1 MYVQAITLPLYTYR
15 VGDRVPKAR
24 EYQKFLTTYSLLWRP
39 IGENLGLKSA
49 VLSLIEA
56 ENPMKPRECLRVT
69 LDRWL
74 QLDVNATWSTLE
86 LAITNAKRA
95 ENDLDPLDASKD
107 NYTNNNMI
115 TCFSLYQLLWMYH
128 NAYVVI
134 MYRIRQNFRGG
145 KLSRLE

>member
-1 MYVQAITLPLYTYR
+1 MYVLVSYYSSAIY

-49 VLSLIEA
+49 VLNLIEA
-56 ENPMKPRECLRVT
+56 ENPRKPRECLRVT

-86 LAITNAKRA
+86 LAITNANRTK
-95 ENDLDPLDASKD
+95 NGLDPLDASKD
-107 NYTNNNMI
+107 NYSNNNII
-115 TCFSLYQLLWMYH
+115 TFQSIPIVMD
-128 NAYVVI
+128 V
-134 MYRIRQNFRGG
+134 
-145 KLSRLE
+145 S